1 MLGTEYLE
9 FEEARKVV
17 WAQNFANHAALTHW
31 KNLSLRSNAYE
42 RIMSKV
48 NLTYL
53 TFCQVLRI
61 ALLITSMDINNVTE
75 NSIINDI
82 YKLDPK
88 TAKIDD
94 IDTILKRHDI
104 NTRNDNKEQTEDMGQ
119 T

>member
-1 MLGTEYLE
+1 M
-9 FEEARKVV
+9 
-17 WAQNFANHAALTHW
+17 N
-31 KNLSLRSNAYE
+31 
-42 RIMSKV
+42 KV

-88 TAKIDD
+88 TAKIDVECVRVAASVERPVQGG
-94 IDTILKRHDI
+94 KNR
-104 NTRNDNKEQTEDMGQ
+104 R
-119 T
+119 

>member
-1 MLGTEYLE
+1 
-9 FEEARKVV
+9 
-17 WAQNFANHAALTHW
+17 
-31 KNLSLRSNAYE
+31 
-42 RIMSKV
+42 MSKV

-104 NTRNDNKEQTEDMGQ
+104 WVDHHRRKRFSDFSSKYTVVRRPLQFFFFAT
-119 T
+119 

>member
-1 MLGTEYLE
+1 MAKT
-9 FEEARKVV
+9 
-17 WAQNFANHAALTHW
+17 NP
-31 KNLSLRSNAYE
+31 NLSSSFLCGHGSVGLLGVA
-42 RIMSKV
+42 MGVGLQGVAGTVGKV

-88 TAKIDD
+88 TAKI
-94 IDTILKRHDI
+94 KF
-104 NTRNDNKEQTEDMGQ
+104 EA
-119 T
+119 